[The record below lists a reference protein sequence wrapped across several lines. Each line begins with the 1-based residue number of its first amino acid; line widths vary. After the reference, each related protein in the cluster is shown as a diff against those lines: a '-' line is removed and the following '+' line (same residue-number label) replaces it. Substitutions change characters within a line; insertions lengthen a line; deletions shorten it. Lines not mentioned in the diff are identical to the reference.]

1 MNCFYALKSYNL
13 HNFADDDTI
22 TATSNTSTRLLK
34 TLEQESESGVS
45 SFKQNE
51 MTVNADKFQAIILSK
66 KEIEATQ
73 TDYR

>member
-1 MNCFYALKSYNL
+1 MIPSPLL
-13 HNFADDDTI
+13 LTLQQD
-22 TATSNTSTRLLK
+22 LK